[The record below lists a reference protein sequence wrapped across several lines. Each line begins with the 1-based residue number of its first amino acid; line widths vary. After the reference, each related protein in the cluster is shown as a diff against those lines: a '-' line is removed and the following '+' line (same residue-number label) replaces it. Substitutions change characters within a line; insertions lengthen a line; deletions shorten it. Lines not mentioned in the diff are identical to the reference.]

1 MTARRPVIFWV
12 RRVHRWVSLAF
23 VPIAAVLILGSAA
36 LGEAAVAVLSA
47 AAISLLALL
56 LASGA
61 WIAVQFYTAPLRR
74 ARRAA

>member
-12 RRVHRWVSLAF
+12 RRFHRWVSLAF
-23 VPIAAVLILGSAA
+23 VPIAAVLILGGAA
-36 LGEAAVAVLSA
+36 LGEVAVAALSTV
-47 AAISLLALL
+47 AIALLVLL

-61 WIAVQFYTAPLRR
+61 WIGVQFYTAPLRR